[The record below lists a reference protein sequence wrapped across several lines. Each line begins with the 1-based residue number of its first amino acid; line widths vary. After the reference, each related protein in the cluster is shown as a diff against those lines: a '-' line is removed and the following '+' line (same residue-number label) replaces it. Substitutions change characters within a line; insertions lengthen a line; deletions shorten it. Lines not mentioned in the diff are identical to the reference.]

1 MGFLQNAQQERK
13 IVRPSGKPEAM
24 LITENLKPAQISTN
38 PFPHLVA
45 TNLLP
50 ADFYCE
56 LQEALPDLPTLLKGQ
71 KPGSNRRFNYSATNI
86 AFNPQIS
93 QQFKTFVQDHL
104 NQAFL
109 DDFLRLFGSHIL
121 DQYPDFESRYKPINR
136 LKAGIRGA
144 DGSSDADVLLDFQIA
159 FNTPSA
165 VAGTTVRSA
174 HIDCPRKLFVGLF
187 YMRQPGDQSS
197 GADLNICR
205 AKSKNLKLD
214 ATRTADEKEIETV
227 TQVKYQSNTLVL
239 FLNTPQALHAVTA
252 RGRSPVHRVF
262 LNILGEMREPLFEL
276 SGAPAGETI
285 SAAGLHRKVENS
297 AAHIQTQP
305 SSLILPFF
313 SSPQKK

>member
-1 MGFLQNAQQERK
+1 
-13 IVRPSGKPEAM
+13 M
-24 LITENLKPAQISTN
+24 LITENLSATQIIAD
-38 PFPHLVA
+38 PFPHLLA

-50 ADFYCE
+50 AEVYSKM
-56 LQEALPDLPTLLKGQ
+56 QEALPDLPTLLKGQ

-86 AFNPQIS
+86 AFNPQIP
-93 QQFKTFVQDHL
+93 QHFKTFVQDHL

-121 DQYPDFESRYKPINR
+121 SQYPDFESRYKPLKQ

-144 DGSSDADVLLDFQIA
+144 DGFSDADVLLDVQIA

-205 AKSKNLKLD
+205 AKSKNLQLD
-214 ATRTADEKEIETV
+214 ATRTADEKDIETV
-227 TQVKYQSNTLVL
+227 T
-239 FLNTPQALHAVTA
+239 
-252 RGRSPVHRVF
+252 
-262 LNILGEMREPLFEL
+262 
-276 SGAPAGETI
+276 
-285 SAAGLHRKVENS
+285 
-297 AAHIQTQP
+297 
-305 SSLILPFF
+305 
-313 SSPQKK
+313 